1 MSTWGEDD
9 EKIIKVCVSEILGIV
24 AQRRRSLFKFLPNV
38 PKKKKKK
45 NHQMANAWKKIN
57 YLGKFA
63 RDGLIVTD
71 PWDAK
76 EMVPF
81 FPFLFLF
88 NLFTLDKK
96 VVVDGVRFSSASSS
110 VAS

>member
-1 MSTWGEDD
+1 MFQKSWALWLKEEDRY
-9 EKIIKVCVSEILGIV
+9 SNFY
-24 AQRRRSLFKFLPNV
+24 RMYP
-38 PKKKKKK
+38 KKKKK

-63 RDGLIVTD
+63 RDGMIVTD